1 MFGCIMGKIFIFI
14 FVLVNFMAK
23 EKSFTQPD
31 GISITF
37 SKEDLFTG
45 RETFCFSS
53 LFCLWNKNGVYL
65 KYRNKTLFITLLML
79 CRDIEMQPGPSS
91 LRRDEFQQQFVS
103 SKRLKIILQIIRG
116 ILSNLQEFLLSDK
129 NIDIA
134 ILSETHLSAKNLI
147 DLVN

>member
-1 MFGCIMGKIFIFI
+1 M
-14 FVLVNFMAK
+14 
-23 EKSFTQPD
+23 
-31 GISITF
+31 
-37 SKEDLFTG
+37 
-45 RETFCFSS
+45 
-53 LFCLWNKNGVYL
+53 YL

-79 CRDIEMQPGPSS
+79 CGDIETQPGPSS
-91 LRRDEFQQQFVS
+91 LRRNEFQQQFVS

-147 DLVN
+147 DLVHF